1 MNIDFRILGYFIM
14 FFRVIFSDF
23 MFPNVDPKALKGMLD
38 KLGIKSRSIDSDNVV
53 IHCSDRD
60 IVIDEP
66 EVTLIEGQGMQN
78 FQISGKVSEVAKG
91 NVEVSEDDIRLVQ
104 EQTGV
109 EDTAL
114 IKKTLEETG
123 GDIAEAILILKSG
136 KG

>member
-1 MNIDFRILGYFIM
+1 
-14 FFRVIFSDF
+14 

-38 KLGIKSRSIDSDNVV
+38 KLGIKSRSIESDRVV
-53 IHCSDRD
+53 IHCNDRD
-60 IVIDEP
+60 IVIDNP

-91 NVEVSEDDIRLVQ
+91 NVEVSEEDIKLVQ

-109 EDTAL
+109 EDVAL

-123 GDIAEAILILKSG
+123 GDIAETILILKSG

>member
-1 MNIDFRILGYFIM
+1 
-14 FFRVIFSDF
+14 